1 MVKKL
6 KKPVGQLATTK
17 SEESNQKTTLNPIL
31 SNPFLKIQVVELV
44 QILSPYT
51 ELIALSVKFT
61 MIPKDIYYKLDQKL
75 VLCPIN
81 ISRIGVVQQKFSLDE
96 HYENYLVVF
105 ISIVIRSDKEQEFS
119 INC

>member
-1 MVKKL
+1 
-6 KKPVGQLATTK
+6 
-17 SEESNQKTTLNPIL
+17 
-31 SNPFLKIQVVELV
+31 
-44 QILSPYT
+44 
-51 ELIALSVKFT
+51 

-75 VLCPIN
+75 VLFPIN

-119 INC
+119 INY